1 MAFNKSDNQPVI
13 QSGFISSSRGT
24 DTNRAFGELFEG
36 VGRTLTNGLNAYD
49 DATRTNIE
57 MEANAGVNELAEA
70 DTPPAVKSGVETINN
85 LKNARDQGAYTEEQ
99 FQTRLLQKVKQIK
112 SKTPQGYHSVVDAA
126 WSSALGTSS
135 ANRLRSERIA
145 EIKAAEGNV
154 TKEEKTRTDFFDKY
168 NQVLA
173 SQQGQK
179 LYKDLTGKDFDFTT
193 AGINEMRYVVARIE
207 GEKYD
212 REQELAQANLD
223 NRKTKSAVTGW
234 MIGEMNKGLSEANP
248 LFKEFNERFKKAR
261 DAGSPGGD
269 IITDEER
276 IELLPKW
283 QNYRTQFSAGLKASM
298 YSPDAADAIKKMSS
312 ADLKDVFAIS
322 EDMLNSYEEILKS
335 PTPAI
340 LKLLE
345 DDIGVKLKRAETDL
359 LKNPAVAKY
368 TQMLKS
374 GIPKEVI
381 EDVLSKKKKN
391 STGDTYKDS
400 LDDQIGTAIIQD
412 LILGETTLNKALED
426 GAKEGATPQ
435 ALLNTVEDAMKTIAN
450 DKLDPSVAAVM
461 ANSMFAPDSQD
472 ILEKYAKENPLKMFD
487 TLVRPDIWAKLKGT
501 DAEKRFVDFA
511 EHQFVILGQKTG
523 SALIDAKATMEY
535 GSIRFDG
542 KRFLL
547 DESSLVKQVAESTKD
562 RSLVGMIASMPYIGY
577 EKYKL
582 EAARKHVFTMNK
594 LISTM
599 EPIWAD
605 LGIPQEQMAAR
616 ILAAIGG
623 DINSVESKGNIF
635 SQTIKGLKD
644 FIMNPKDVPNDETQ
658 GGTAPPKVAP
668 QNVDPRQK
676 SEAPSM
682 TGRSLVDASRAQ
694 DMDDVEVSEEY
705 GPGRPGRPSA
715 TIRDLAKAAAADTG
729 MSRIR
734 FTSGKGNTISASGKK
749 RGQKS
754 TMHSTGNALDV
765 AGFASDEEKFQFIE
779 NAVANGANGVGV
791 YSNGSVHIDTGKARS
806 WDWSG
811 VQDDELKGAIKR
823 GLSRR
828 KQQTASK

>member
-70 DTPPAVKSGVETINN
+70 DTPPAVTEGVNSI
-85 LKNARDQGAYTEEQ
+85 KAMADAKAQGAYSDSEY
-99 FQTRLLQKVKQIK
+99 QTRILAKVKQLK
-112 SKTPQGYHSVVDAA
+112 AKLPAGYHSVVDAA
-126 WSSALGTSS
+126 YSSALGTSS

-145 EIKAAEGNV
+145 EMKAAEGNV
-154 TKEEKTRTDFFDKY
+154 TKEEKDRTDFFDKY

-212 REQELAQANLD
+212 REQELAQANVD
-223 NRKTKSAVTGW
+223 QRRTKSAVTGW
-234 MIGEMNKGLSEANP
+234 VIGEMGKGLSEANP
-248 LFKEFNERFKKAR
+248 LFKKFQDSMAASRA
-261 DAGSPGGD
+261 AGSPGGEAL
-269 IITDEER
+269 TDEER
-276 IELLPKW
+276 AELIPIW
-283 QNYRTQFSAGLKASM
+283 QNFQTQFRAGLKASM
-298 YSPDAADAIKKMSS
+298 YSPEAADAIKNMKDEDRKDIFTMVDERFS
-312 ADLKDVFAIS
+312 AYD
-322 EDMLNSYEEILKS
+322 EILKS
-335 PTPAI
+335 PTPQV

-345 DDIGVKLKRAETDL
+345 DDIAVKTKKSETELMEDPAVSMYMEMIKRGVPKEQIEDL
-359 LKNPAVAKY
+359 LTKQVNPK
-368 TQMLKS
+368 
-374 GIPKEVI
+374 
-381 EDVLSKKKKN
+381 
-391 STGDTYKDS
+391 TGKPFIDG
-400 LDDQIGTAIIQD
+400 LNERINRA
-412 LILGETTLNKALED
+412 LILRLMTNKTTITKGLADAE
-426 GAKEGATPQ
+426 KEGATPEQ
-435 ALLNTVEDAMKTIAN
+435 LKASIDNVMKTIVN
-450 DKLDPSVAAVM
+450 DSVSPEVAAGLAMEV
-461 ANSMFAPDSQD
+461 FAPDSKD
-472 ILEKYAKENPLKMFD
+472 IIEKYSKENPLKMFD
-487 TLVRPDIWAKLKGT
+487 TFVKPDVWDRVKGT
-501 DAEKRFVDFA
+501 DAEQRFVDFA
-511 EHQFVILGQKTG
+511 EHQFVVLGQKTG

-547 DESSLVKQVAESTKD
+547 DETGITKQLSDAAIPG
-562 RSLVGMIASMPYIGY
+562 VGTAYASY
-577 EKYKL
+577 ERAKL

-594 LISTM
+594 YIGTM
-599 EPIWAD
+599 EPIWGE
-605 LGIPQEQMAAR
+605 LGIPQDQMAAR
-616 ILAAIGG
+616 ILAAVGG
-623 DINSVESKGNIF
+623 DINKVEGKGNMF
-635 SQTIKGLKD
+635 TQTIKGLKD

-823 GLSRR
+823 GLARR